1 MDTTSRLRSMINKAN
16 ALETVPIAFKLY
28 FAKQNMIYNTSRYQ
42 ACQKTLSS
50 NWRAVAHP
58 LH

>member
-16 ALETVPIAFKLY
+16 VPETAQITFKLY

-50 NWRAVAHP
+50 DWRAVAHP